1 MKTTRRE
8 TEILLA
14 LDLVQ
19 EDLARLGDRRSIHG
33 ISLSA
38 VFTSEFD
45 RRSLSKTWS

>member
-8 TEILLA
+8 TAILLA

-19 EDLARLGDRRSIHG
+19 EDLARLGDRRPIHG

-38 VFTSEFD
+38 ILTSE
-45 RRSLSKTWS
+45 